1 MKCIFILLVVVLLL
15 PGCTKTN
22 APTPTSQVAKTYP
35 AGSGATVESPAAN
48 PTNSPA
54 YPAAGETVEPTAL
67 PISSGSVQ
75 IFLIAME
82 DNGKSGK
89 AVGCGDSVVPVE
101 IMVDPGADAL
111 RTGLDTLLGLKDP
124 YYGQSGLYTA
134 LYQSTLQVEKI
145 EIETNEIKVELSGQ
159 MMLGGE
165 CDNPRVKGQLEET
178 VAPFAQGRQVKITI
192 NGKDLD
198 EALSLK

>member
-1 MKCIFILLVVVLLL
+1 MKRIFILLIIVLLL
-15 PGCTKTN
+15 AGCNKTG
-22 APTPTSQVAKTYP
+22 TPTATSQQTGAYP
-35 AGSGATVESPAAN
+35 AGSSATVESPAAN
-48 PTNSPA
+48 PSNNSA
-54 YPAAGETVEPTAL
+54 YPAAGETVEPSAL

-111 RTGLDTLLGLKDP
+111 RTALDTLLGLKDP

-134 LYQSTLQVEKI
+134 LYQSTLQVDKI
-145 EIETNEIKVELSGQ
+145 EIESNEIKVELTGQ

-165 CDNPRVKGQLEET
+165 CDNPRVKAQLEET

-192 NGKDLD
+192 NDKDLD